1 MPTERTACVKEVRLW
16 FWAVLMLALANGH
29 GSSDETA
36 LGRALFFGA
45 RPLAAHVAGQDWQ
58 LPQEAVVCSNCH
70 QRGAASAPG
79 VFERGVP
86 AAGAAPSFGPP
97 LTRATLTR
105 TLARRGGP
113 PSAYDGAKL
122 CRAVREGIDPA
133 LVIIPQAMPR
143 YAFTDEQCGALWAFL
158 LTPS

>member
-1 MPTERTACVKEVRLW
+1 
-16 FWAVLMLALANGH
+16 VLVLANGH
-29 GSSDETA
+29 GSSDEAA

-45 RPLAAHVAGQDWQ
+45 RPLTAHVAGQDWE

-70 QRGAASAPG
+70 QRGASSAPG
-79 VFERGVP
+79 GIGRGAP
-86 AAGAAPSFGPP
+86 AAETPPSFGPP

-105 TLARRGGP
+105 TLGRRGGP
-113 PSAYDGAKL
+113 PSAYDGGKL

-143 YAFTDEQCGALWAFL
+143 YAFTDEECGALWAFL